1 MYYSLEDPND
11 IVLSVGISEDKLR
24 TFPRLQARIFELVFL
39 HRFSVCIF
47 LDIYFPIYVYL
58 GNLFSFG
65 DNQLF

>member
-47 LDIYFPIYVYL
+47 LDVYFPIYV
-58 GNLFSFG
+58 
-65 DNQLF
+65 